1 MSSNN
6 PSTGTTKEKQRQT
19 QTRRRCLTGP
29 SSPPAA
35 SAPCL
40 GQEARAPS
48 HSSALV
54 SVRRVH
60 CRVLPSAH
68 GRATR
73 SATATPRGAAVT
85 RRPSCCAS
93 PRPRPSSVRTD
104 RFSRQFNS
112 TPEAR
117 PDAAQRPGSTAANA
131 SGHEAGLLPLEL
143 GVRTRAS
150 GAKHPRPPPRMV
162 PARRPAPFGGRRGWK
177 RAPRPVR
184 SELGADGFSGAL
196 AACRSSG
203 IV

>member
-6 PSTGTTKEKQRQT
+6 PSTGATKEKQR

-60 CRVLPSAH
+60 SCRVLPSAH

-104 RFSRQFNS
+104 RFSRQFDS

-150 GAKHPRPPPRMV
+150 GAKHPRPPRRMV
-162 PARRPAPFGGRRGWK
+162 PARRPAPFG
-177 RAPRPVR
+177 RAPRMETSTTAGPVR
-184 SELGADGFSGAL
+184 AG
-196 AACRSSG
+196 C
-203 IV
+203 